1 MSYLQRMTRN
11 RFIFLS
17 DVIIVGLCYL
27 FTIVALAVISG
38 GLGEGTISG
47 NKLVIVIASA
57 LYAGFLYIF
66 GCYHV
71 YWIYAGTVDYFR
83 VLIACIVA
91 SVACDIIA
99 RIYNW
104 SDFGLT
110 ESVVCNFSSTIMLLS
125 FRMLI
130 RITGKILRSLNK
142 KNGNTKK
149 NILIVGAGRLGVALV
164 KDVMGNQDIN
174 YHVLGFVD
182 DSPAKK
188 NQIIYGVKV
197 LGTTDD
203 LERISKTLKPDEIII
218 AISNA
223 SMKDKQ
229 RIISVCSDLGCKM
242 KIVPGFA
249 DTLKNKKAFDF
260 VREVEVEDLL
270 EREPVKLDNSIISGD
285 IAGRVIMVTGGGGSI
300 GSELCRQIA
309 RFMPEKLIVV
319 DIYENN
325 AFDLQNELYDKFP
338 DLNTEIVIASV
349 RDIERMR
356 EIFREYKPYMV
367 FHAAAHKHVPL
378 MEDNP
383 SEAVKNN
390 VFGTYNTACCAN
402 EFEVKKFVLISTDKA
417 VNPTNVMGA
426 TKRVCEMIVQAM
438 QTISKNTEFVAVR
451 FGNVLNSNGSVVP
464 RFKTQIKN
472 GGPITVTHKEI
483 TRFFM
488 TIPEA
493 AQLVLQ
499 AAAYAKGG
507 EIFVLDMGEPVKIY
521 DLAVNLIKLSGLRP
535 DVDIKIKITGLR
547 PGEKLYEELL
557 MNEEGLKK
565 TSHNKIFIG
574 EPFFDSIDELKTK
587 LEILK
592 NAVETKDNDGVKIA
606 VASVVPTYKPADN
619 SLPQQE
625 GVEIENS
632 KAVMA

>member
-38 GLGEGTISG
+38 GFGEGTISG

-57 LYAGFLYIF
+57 VYAGFLYIF

-110 ESVVCNFSSTIMLLS
+110 ESVVCSFSSTIMLLS

-325 AFDLQNELYDKFP
+325 AFD
-338 DLNTEIVIASV
+338 
-349 RDIERMR
+349 
-356 EIFREYKPYMV
+356 
-367 FHAAAHKHVPL
+367 
-378 MEDNP
+378 
-383 SEAVKNN
+383 
-390 VFGTYNTACCAN
+390 
-402 EFEVKKFVLISTDKA
+402 
-417 VNPTNVMGA
+417 
-426 TKRVCEMIVQAM
+426 
-438 QTISKNTEFVAVR
+438 
-451 FGNVLNSNGSVVP
+451 
-464 RFKTQIKN
+464 
-472 GGPITVTHKEI
+472 
-483 TRFFM
+483 
-488 TIPEA
+488 
-493 AQLVLQ
+493 
-499 AAAYAKGG
+499 
-507 EIFVLDMGEPVKIY
+507 
-521 DLAVNLIKLSGLRP
+521 
-535 DVDIKIKITGLR
+535 
-547 PGEKLYEELL
+547 
-557 MNEEGLKK
+557 
-565 TSHNKIFIG
+565 
-574 EPFFDSIDELKTK
+574 
-587 LEILK
+587 
-592 NAVETKDNDGVKIA
+592 
-606 VASVVPTYKPADN
+606 
-619 SLPQQE
+619 
-625 GVEIENS
+625 
-632 KAVMA
+632 

>member
-1 MSYLQRMTRN
+1 MPYLQRMTRN

-38 GLGEGTISG
+38 GFGEGTISG

-57 LYAGFLYIF
+57 VYAGFLYIF
-66 GCYHV
+66 GCYHI

-83 VLIACIVA
+83 VLMACIVA
-91 SVACDIIA
+91 SVVCDITA

-130 RITGKILRSLNK
+130 RITGKICRSLNK
-142 KNGNTKK
+142 KNGNTTK

-182 DSPAKK
+182 DSPAKR

-203 LERISKTLKPDEIII
+203 LERISKTLKPDEVII

-270 EREPVKLDNSIISGD
+270 EREPVKLDNSIISSD

-349 RDIERMR
+349 RDRERMR
-356 EIFREYKPYMV
+356 EIFGKYKPYMV

-535 DVDIKIKITGLR
+535 DADIKIKITGLR

-574 EPFFDSIDELKTK
+574 EPFFDSMDELKKK

-592 NAVETKDNDGVKIA
+592 NAVEAKDNDGVKIA

>member
-11 RFIFLS
+11 RFIFFS

-38 GLGEGTISG
+38 GFGEGTISG

-57 LYAGFLYIF
+57 VYAGFLYIF

-91 SVACDIIA
+91 SVVCDITA

-130 RITGKILRSLNK
+130 RITGKICRSLNK
-142 KNGNTKK
+142 KNGNTTK

-182 DSPAKK
+182 DSPAKR

-270 EREPVKLDNSIISGD
+270 EREPVKLDNSIISSD

-349 RDIERMR
+349 RDRERMR
-356 EIFREYKPYMV
+356 EIFGKYKPYMV

-574 EPFFDSIDELKTK
+574 EPFFDSMDELKKK

-592 NAVETKDNDGVKIA
+592 NAVEAKDNDGVKIA